1 MRARVT
7 RSKTDRIA
15 VFPEASKPQVKLP
28 VEAFEHDLTL
38 LEKMLEV
45 TGLRAFPEDF
55 LALNGEISE
64 YGWQRAIQLAVYE
77 KYNFLLPYLKQGLP
91 KKAFKELLKEG
102 LLDDFVYVYCCML
115 TLLLKEGTVETQ
127 AEEAAPDELL
137 KAVEKDMDQ
146 IDEILKKD
154 IDEGT
159 LRTAFSFAYRRWKT
173 VKDASKPKFEQA
185 MGKLEEVL
193 VDKKKVKAAD
203 IEKIKGVID
212 DLLQRE
218 KEREKEQKELVSRF
232 DGFKN
237 DTMNNNL
244 ITNAS
249 YIEGNDDV
257 LQDAQKAE
265 LYGFINSNNIAK
277 AKEILRK
284 YTIPKEIL
292 KEAFVLAYEKE
303 QIKEIIRAEL
313 KVIGVSDLEIRN
325 LEQKIIKN
333 SQKREYIIKEVG
345 KDLRGTVVQY
355 LASNFSNKSEEDW
368 EEGIQDLL
376 DTLKDIFSNDDNEIV
391 FYFLENFVNLFPTY
405 NTKINTNVWTES
417 ETDIEKS
424 VPYYESE
431 EPETDRDTD
440 RDTIELNLLRR
451 RMGDRTVYD
460 IVEFIRGEAD
470 SYGEED

>member
-7 RSKTDRIA
+7 RSKKDRIA

-64 YGWQRAIQLAVYE
+64 YGWQRAVQLAVYE

-137 KAVEKDMDQ
+137 KAVDDKDMDR

-185 MGKLEEVL
+185 MGKLEKALE
-193 VDKKKVKAAD
+193 KKGVEAAD
-203 IEKIKGVID
+203 IKKIKGGID
-212 DLLQRE
+212 DLLKRE
-218 KEREKEQKELVSRF
+218 KEREKEQR
-232 DGFKN
+232 
-237 DTMNNNL
+237 
-244 ITNAS
+244 
-249 YIEGNDDV
+249 V
-257 LQDAQKAE
+257 LQQK
-265 LYGFINSNNIAK
+265 F
-277 AKEILRK
+277 
-284 YTIPKEIL
+284 
-292 KEAFVLAYEKE
+292 EAFVGVSPDAATKTAPKKQPKE
-303 QIKEIIRAEL
+303 QPKKPDKKPAKNPAQDPAQKPSQCTDAKNKKYNILRVGEDMRGIVAFFLRWKIVNPTREEHEWGNSIDVSISIGTDVDLLSKGYTDDEMKVLGFL
-313 KVIGVSDLEIRN
+313 KRFVEKFP
-325 LEQKIIKN
+325 EYQMKIT
-333 SQKREYIIKEVG
+333 
-345 KDLRGTVVQY
+345 TVVWY
-355 LASNFSNKSEEDW
+355 LKKDTLVQKEPIQSNNPQNAKEWRELVLNLFQRKDDTTLYDLITFPEADSSETDSSEED
-368 EEGIQDLL
+368 
-376 DTLKDIFSNDDNEIV
+376 
-391 FYFLENFVNLFPTY
+391 
-405 NTKINTNVWTES
+405 
-417 ETDIEKS
+417 
-424 VPYYESE
+424 
-431 EPETDRDTD
+431 
-440 RDTIELNLLRR
+440 
-451 RMGDRTVYD
+451 
-460 IVEFIRGEAD
+460 
-470 SYGEED
+470 